1 MVTTSFFDFFLFLSW
16 SDFTASAV
24 KFNRNLKDLFLG
36 DNKLTSA
43 DGQSLGAML
52 KGNEHLQLLDL
63 RNNPLQVK
71 PTCKLSDAFLLMVIL
86 VTLR

>member
-1 MVTTSFFDFFLFLSW
+1 MFSSC
-16 SDFTASAV
+16 SDVTASAV

-71 PTCKLSDAFLLMVIL
+71 K
-86 VTLR
+86 

>member
-1 MVTTSFFDFFLFLSW
+1 M
-16 SDFTASAV
+16 

-36 DNKLTSA
+36 DNKLSQC

-63 RNNPLQVK
+63 RNNPLQVNLFVIK
-71 PTCKLSDAFLLMVIL
+71 SNLNLNKLTFQW
-86 VTLR
+86 